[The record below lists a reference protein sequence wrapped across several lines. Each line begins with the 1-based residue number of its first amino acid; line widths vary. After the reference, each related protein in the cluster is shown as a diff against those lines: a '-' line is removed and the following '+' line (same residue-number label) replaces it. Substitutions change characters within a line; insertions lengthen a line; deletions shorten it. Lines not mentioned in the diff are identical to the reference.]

1 MTERHYGTV
10 AVFADIHANLPAL
23 EAVLTQAQASGAE
36 AFVLLGDIAL
46 GPMPAPTLDLLD
58 SLGERAIWV
67 HGNCEREVVAAFD
80 ATEPPAP
87 NGAAED
93 TMAAAAATAA
103 LLSRGHRDRLAG
115 LPLTVTLDI
124 DGLGP
129 TLFCHASPRR
139 DDEMV
144 LVDSPPERWAAV
156 LADVAAAT
164 VVCGHTHMQ
173 FDRLAAGHRVIN
185 AGSVGMPYG
194 PPGACWALLGPDVT
208 LPLFTGGTLDAEE
221 SAAYAKF
228 REASEDYRGVVL
240 GAFQE
245 VEDNLALIHWL
256 GTEETDETAAVAA
269 AQRTLDSALDL
280 YRQGATSYLE
290 VVTAQTALLQAQQA
304 AIDVQT
310 RQLEAEVGLARAL
323 GGGWRQEDLPS
334 DQAVT
339 VLAAN

>member
-1 MTERHYGTV
+1 MTDRHYGTV

-23 EAVLTQAQASGAE
+23 EAVLAQAQASGAE

-80 ATEPPAP
+80 A
-87 NGAAED
+87 AESRTPTD
-93 TMAAAAATAA
+93 EAGEITAAAATAA
-103 LLSRGHRDRLAG
+103 LLSRSHRDRLAG

-156 LADVAAAT
+156 LADVTAST

-173 FDRLAAGHRVIN
+173 FDRLAAGHRVLN

-194 PPGACWALLGPDVT
+194 PPGACWAMLGPDVT
-208 LPLFTGGTLDAEE
+208 LRRTPYDTAQ
-221 SAAYAKF
+221 AAGRIA
-228 REASEDYRGVVL
+228 ASEYTG
-240 GAFQE
+240 
-245 VEDNLALIHWL
+245 
-256 GTEETDETAAVAA
+256 
-269 AQRTLDSALDL
+269 
-280 YRQGATSYLE
+280 
-290 VVTAQTALLQAQQA
+290 AQQWA
-304 AIDVQT
+304 ADYVLQHYSDT
-310 RQLEAEVGLARAL
+310 EALETFTQIASE
-323 GGGWRQEDLPS
+323 
-334 DQAVT
+334 QADS
-339 VLAAN
+339 